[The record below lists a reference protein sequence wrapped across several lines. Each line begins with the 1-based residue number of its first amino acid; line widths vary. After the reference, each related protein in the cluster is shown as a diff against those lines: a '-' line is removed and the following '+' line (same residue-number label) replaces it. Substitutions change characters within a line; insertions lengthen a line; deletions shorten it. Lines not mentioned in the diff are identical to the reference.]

1 MTKFTATWEY
11 NQNVDEN
18 STARWEQ
25 DKFRTLF
32 DGVKMVAEG
41 MDTSKYKIVASA
53 TVVCALQSLDEFTM
67 SKKVRTLSD
76 GKQSVGWIGRFK
88 VIRDL
93 TATTDYL
100 HVYRGKKKEEII
112 IRNLSESSVGG
123 MFK

>member
-25 DKFRTLF
+25 DKFRELF

-53 TVVCALQSLDEFTM
+53 SVVCALQALDEFNM

-76 GKQSVGWIGRFK
+76 GTQSVGWVGKFK

-93 TATTDYL
+93 KATTDYL
-100 HVYRGKKKEEII
+100 HVYRGKKKEEIV
-112 IRNLSESSVGG
+112 IRNLSNSSVGG